1 MVYTT
6 SHINE
11 AISLFLC
18 VCFSLMVDDI
28 KPEQPDINKLVKF
41 ADDMTVCAPVISN
54 SYSATQEVR
63 NTENWAS
70 RNRITLI
77 LSNTWEMLFFKFDS
91 QCHNNNFIIY

>member
-54 SYSATQEVR
+54 SDSATQEVR
-63 NTENWAS
+63 NIENWAS
-70 RNRITLI
+70 RNRMTLI
-77 LSNTWEMLFFKFDS
+77 LSNTWEMLLL
-91 QCHNNNFIIY
+91 